1 MAQDNK
7 QSISS
12 TVQWTQLAV
21 IAIGV
26 IGFFVNVG
34 KQTQMLDKT
43 TQDLGELKL
52 IVQDLVKAQIQVVT
66 NDATTKL
73 ILEDLRF
80 RVLELE
86 RKK

>member
-1 MAQDNK
+1 
-7 QSISS
+7 
-12 TVQWTQLAV
+12 
-21 IAIGV
+21 
-26 IGFFVNVG
+26 
-34 KQTQMLDKT
+34 MLDKT